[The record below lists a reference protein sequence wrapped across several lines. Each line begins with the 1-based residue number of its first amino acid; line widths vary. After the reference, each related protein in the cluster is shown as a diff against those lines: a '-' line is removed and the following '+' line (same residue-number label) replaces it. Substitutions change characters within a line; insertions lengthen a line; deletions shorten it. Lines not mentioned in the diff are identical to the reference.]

1 MKLFV
6 IHPLGHELKKKI
18 SFFEKFV
25 MKNDFPLA
33 WNNLP
38 AISSCEKIAIL
49 LDFILTKKIA
59 RSVLIYKIHQIE
71 IESGNFM
78 KFWCNFNIIIL
89 LNIITAITHTIFKL
103 QLYLVFSRNIS
114 KLVVNL

>member
-6 IHPLGHELKKKI
+6 IHPLGHELKKI

-49 LDFILTKKIA
+49 LDFILTKEIA

-71 IESGNFM
+71 IGSANFT